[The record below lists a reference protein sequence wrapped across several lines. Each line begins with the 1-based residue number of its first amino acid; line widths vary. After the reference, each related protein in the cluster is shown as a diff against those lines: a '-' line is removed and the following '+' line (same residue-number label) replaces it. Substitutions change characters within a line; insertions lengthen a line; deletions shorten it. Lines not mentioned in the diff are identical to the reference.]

1 MKKTIVYLGFGS
13 NLGNRIENIQRAVQL
28 LIEGNKLMLICLS
41 NFYDNPP
48 LGNLSQ
54 PNYINAAGMF
64 VTKFSPFELLDRTQF
79 VESKLGRSKV
89 REHWASRPIDI
100 DILIYDNVK
109 INSDN
114 LVIPHKE
121 IKNRSFVLLPLLD
134 IKRDIMI
141 PGIGKASDLANHL
154 RLDNCRK
161 IRNIKG

>member
-13 NLGNRIENIQRAVQL
+13 NLGNRVENIQRAVQM
-28 LIEGNKLMLICLS
+28 LIEGNKLVLICLS
-41 NFYDNPP
+41 SFYDNPP
-48 LGNLSQ
+48 LGSLSQ

-64 VTKFSPFELLDRTQF
+64 ATEFSPFELLDRTQF

-89 REHWASRPIDI
+89 RKHWASRPIDI

-134 IKRDIMI
+134 IKRDIII
-141 PGIGKASDLANHL
+141 PGLGRASELANHL
-154 RLDNCRK
+154 RLDDCKK
-161 IRNIKG
+161 ILKV

>member
-13 NLGNRIENIQRAVQL
+13 NLGNRIENIQRAVQM
-28 LIEGNKLMLICLS
+28 LIEENKLMLICLS

-54 PNYINAAGMF
+54 PNYINAVGMF
-64 VTKFSPFELLDRTQF
+64 VTKFSPFELLDQTQF

-114 LVIPHKE
+114 LVIP
-121 IKNRSFVLLPLLD
+121 IKKSKIVRLCCFPFWILKGTLRSPD
-134 IKRDIMI
+134 
-141 PGIGKASDLANHL
+141 
-154 RLDNCRK
+154 
-161 IRNIKG
+161 